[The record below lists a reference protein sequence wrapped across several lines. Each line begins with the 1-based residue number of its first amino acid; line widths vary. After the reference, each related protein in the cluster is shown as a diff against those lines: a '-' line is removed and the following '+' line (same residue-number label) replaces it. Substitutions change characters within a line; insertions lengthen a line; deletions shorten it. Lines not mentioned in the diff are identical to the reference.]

1 MKLVMKTTVVLLFV
15 LLLFGTL
22 SAKKVI
28 AVMDFSSEVHYRSL
42 SKTAANI
49 LVSELASKP
58 VFTVIERSRLKK
70 ILDEQGLAMTGLL
83 DESKAA
89 EVGKLLAANYLI
101 MGHISSLGRGFI
113 VTSKM
118 VNVQTGAITAAPKV
132 TVSSERALQGAIQEL
147 ANKIVAAAEGRST
160 AAEDSFKVRRDFLV
174 QECRQRK
181 PEPCFELGIFSWYGK
196 GGVKNA
202 EKARNSFIA
211 SCVFGKPKAC
221 FYAAKMYEK
230 GIGSRKDG
238 SKARQFYEKACR
250 AGFKAACGKGK
261 KAPSNGAF
269 GDSMLSGGNANG
281 SIGITAPTAKVK
293 GGFQEK
299 VIPSLEP

>member
-1 MKLVMKTTVVLLFV
+1 MKKIVFILF
-15 LLLFGTL
+15 LLLFFGSL
-22 SAKKVI
+22 SAKKVV

-58 VFTVIERSRLKK
+58 VFVVIERSRLKK
-70 ILDEQGLAMTGLL
+70 VLDEQGLAMTGLL
-83 DESKAA
+83 DDSKAA

-118 VNVQTGAITAAPKV
+118 VDVQTGAITAAPKV
-132 TVSSERALQGAIQEL
+132 SVSSEQALQGAIQEL
-147 ANKIVAAAEGRST
+147 ANKIVAAAEGHST
-160 AAEDSFKVRRDFLV
+160 AAQDSFKVRRDFLL

-181 PEPCFELGIFSWYGK
+181 PEPCFELAIFTWYGK

-202 EKARNSFIA
+202 EKALNNFVA
-211 SCVFGKPKAC
+211 SCVFGKPKGC
-221 FYAAKMYEK
+221 FYAAQMYNK
-230 GIGSRKDG
+230 GIGSRKNP

-250 AGFKAACGKGK
+250 AGFKAACGRGSK
-261 KAPSNGAF
+261 PHSNGAF
-269 GDSMLSGGNANG
+269 GDSMLSGGNVNNA
-281 SIGITAPTAKVK
+281 IGITAPSAKQK
-293 GGFQEK
+293 GGFDEK
-299 VIPSLEP
+299 VIPQLEP